1 MFTVDFLK
9 KYSSQD
15 VPIKISVMNP
25 IGETL
30 FNKSVT
36 NTRFVEINLSK
47 FSRGIYFIQVNDNGN
62 ISSSKVEIM

>member
-1 MFTVDFLK
+1 
-9 KYSSQD
+9 
-15 VPIKISVMNP
+15 MNP